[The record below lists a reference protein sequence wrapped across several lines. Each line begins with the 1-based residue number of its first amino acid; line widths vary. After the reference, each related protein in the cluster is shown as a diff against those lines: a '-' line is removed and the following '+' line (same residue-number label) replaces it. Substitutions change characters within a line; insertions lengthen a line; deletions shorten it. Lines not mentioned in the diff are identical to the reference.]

1 MNFPLKGN
9 NRRSLLPLS
18 FSDKK
23 KKSTG
28 GSLKGKKMIGWR
40 GAGKKG
46 EKNQGEFVWIT
57 FLLPK
62 RLHESVQ
69 SASEQSSAVYKRHWR
84 RWRPNASG
92 WFSLPLFVG
101 VLRWSD
107 RGYTLSQDA
116 RCCFFNLN
124 RKLVGHNYSTA
135 AQIRFFVLIY
145 QNKKKIGFPRFWGGE
160 TCTTAG
166 GHAAHLLV
174 MWLHQTWGRF
184 KL

>member
-1 MNFPLKGN
+1 MI
-9 NRRSLLPLS
+9 
-18 FSDKK
+18 KK

-28 GSLKGKKMIGWR
+28 GSLKGKKMDWMTWR
-40 GAGKKG
+40 GKRGD
-46 EKNQGEFVWIT
+46 KNQGEFVWIT

-92 WFSLPLFVG
+92 WFSLPFVVG

-116 RCCFFNLN
+116 RRPQLQH
-124 RKLVGHNYSTA
+124 RSSDQV
-135 AQIRFFVLIY
+135 VLIH
-145 QNKKKIGFPRFWGGE
+145 QNKKKSGFPRFWGGE